1 MAEAQRVTKMRS
13 MSALSTL
20 MAVGALMPASLVA
33 GAQAADFPQGQD
45 MRNVVRPANSSIVG
59 AMHID
64 NDEYSVPVGPTAQ
77 RKLGKTVVVTGPV
90 DVLAYAGP
98 TTASSL
104 TTYTG
109 LASQLKAQGYSEV
122 FTCVR
127 AACGDPYGLVGM
139 LAQPLI
145 DTMHEGTWGG
155 QIIDAMFTSNSD
167 ARYGAFKKGE
177 EYVLAL
183 GVLSPGHKSGAMVI
197 RLNGPADQS
206 VLVTEKTQAAERST
220 DGMPKAGGFAM
231 QQPIEAR

>member
-1 MAEAQRVTKMRS
+1 MGC
-13 MSALSTL
+13 ALAGGVF
-20 MAVGALMPASLVA
+20 MMASLVA
-33 GAQAADFPQGQD
+33 GAQEADFPGAQD
-45 MRNVVRPANSSIVG
+45 LRNVARPANSQIVG

-64 NDEYSVPVGPTAQ
+64 NDEYSVPVGPAGQ

-109 LASQLKAQGYSEV
+109 LSSQLKQQGYSEV

-127 AACGDPYGLVGM
+127 ATCGDTYGLIGI

-155 QIIDAMFTSNSD
+155 QIIDATFTSNSD

-183 GVLSPGHKSGAMVI
+183 GVLSPGHKSGAMLI
-197 RLNGPADQS
+197 RLNGPADQT
-206 VLVTEKTQAAERST
+206 VLAPAETKAAETSAAQPAQQSKSASNQAGRDAVKAAARS
-220 DGMPKAGGFAM
+220 MWSSIPH
-231 QQPIEAR
+231 